1 MDFLVRSALV
11 SLAGRVSA
19 TGFCCP
25 RYGRSGTACG
35 SARHHGGGGVGAAG
49 GGGFQVIFWGFC
61 KNRREF
67 FPLLKSCNFPTFAM
81 LPRALR
87 RRPRQNH
94 LFSEIG

>member
-49 GGGFQVIFWGFC
+49 EVESEYISLGFC
-61 KNRREF
+61 KTRREVLHF
-67 FPLLKSCNFPTFAM
+67 LKKLHFPTSALASPSFNG
-81 LPRALR
+81 PRGR
-87 RRPRQNH
+87 DTT
-94 LFSEIG
+94 FSRN